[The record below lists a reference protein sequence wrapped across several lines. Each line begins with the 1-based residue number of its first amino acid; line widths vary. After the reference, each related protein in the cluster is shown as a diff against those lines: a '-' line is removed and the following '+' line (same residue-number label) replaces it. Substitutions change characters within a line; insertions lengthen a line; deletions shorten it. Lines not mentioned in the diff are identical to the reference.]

1 MPTSKLITFLVF
13 TILAFSSIEVVS
25 HPIRDSIDPLLLT
38 FWRFHLGGLC
48 LLILGSA
55 FGDFRRH
62 QSPQA
67 YDWCRLLLLGIL
79 NVVISM
85 GALAVAIKY
94 ASASTVA
101 VLISSNPLATN
112 LFARLLLGEQLDV
125 RRWLALLSGVVGV
138 SLICLKPASH
148 VDTLFGIVCG
158 VAAML
163 TFGLYTVVSKP
174 LVARFGSLPV
184 AAYSFGLA
192 CLAYFPVLWWRLPTV
207 WPSAEQWPR
216 IAWLGVVVSG
226 LAYVTFYRAL
236 AVLPA
241 GRASLLFFCKPP
253 TAGLLAWLILGE
265 TPGRAVIVGAGL
277 IMLGIVID
285 LRPVA
290 PASSAENLP

>member
-1 MPTSKLITFLVF
+1 MPPLQLAAFLLF
-13 TILAFSSIEVVS
+13 TIVAFSSIEVVS
-25 HPIRDSIDPLLLT
+25 HPIRDQIDPMLLT

-62 QSPQA
+62 VPPQRS
-67 YDWCRLLLLGIL
+67 DWLQLTLLGAL
-79 NVVISM
+79 NVILSM

-101 VLISSNPLATN
+101 ILISSNPLATN
-112 LFARLLLGEQLDV
+112 VFARLLLAEPLDT
-125 RRWLALLSGVVGV
+125 RRWIALLCGVTGVV
-138 SLICLKPASH
+138 LICLRPTGTI
-148 VDTLFGIVCG
+148 DTAFGIGCG
-158 VAAML
+158 LAAML

-174 LVARFGSLPV
+174 LVARLGSLPV

-192 CLAYFPVLWWRLPTV
+192 CLIYFPFLWVHLPTV
-207 WPSAEQWPR
+207 WPANELWGR
-216 IAWLGVVVSG
+216 ILYLGIVVSG

-253 TAGLLAWLILGE
+253 TAGLLAWLVLGE
-265 TPGRAVIVGAGL
+265 TPGQTVLIGAGL
-277 IMLGIVID
+277 VMFGLLID
-285 LRPVA
+285 RRP
-290 PASSAENLP
+290 SSESRR